1 MRLSVVIVNWNSRD
15 DLRACLS
22 SLRTQS
28 HQDLQVIVVDNGSTD
43 GSVEMVEGEFP
54 EVTLLAEAENL
65 GFAEACNRGIAAS
78 TEEWVAML
86 NNDAIARPDW
96 ARELAQAAAAAPPAC
111 GMLQS
116 LLLYLDRP
124 TIVNSTGIEL
134 TRKGQGRDRDIG
146 KVHEPTTQL
155 EEIFCPTAGA
165 AAYRRTMLE
174 AIRLPSGY
182 FDRDHFLYYE
192 DMDLGWRARLA
203 GWSAS
208 YVPRSVVLHKFHG
221 STRRRDQKWISMLME
236 INDLRTLLKNAS
248 PTLIFRPRRVWQVIK
263 VTHLG
268 GWTGF
273 VGLVRA
279 VRTSVAARAQ
289 VTSMSRLDRHA
300 VEHRWIVRTLPR

>member
-15 DLRACLS
+15 DLGACLS
-22 SLRTQS
+22 SLRAQS

-43 GSVEMVEGEFP
+43 GSVEMLAADFP
-54 EVTLLAEAENL
+54 EVTLLAETENL

-86 NNDAIARPDW
+86 NNDAVAQPDW
-96 ARELAQAAAAAPPAC
+96 ARELVEAAMAAPPAC

-146 KVHEPTTQL
+146 KVYEPTTQL
-155 EEIFCPTAGA
+155 EEIFCATAGA

-203 GWSAS
+203 GWSAT

-221 STRRRDQKWISMLME
+221 SSRRRDQNWLSMLME
-236 INDLRTLLKNAS
+236 INNLRTLLKNAS
-248 PTLIFRPRRVWQVIK
+248 PALIFRPRRVWQVIK
-263 VTHLG
+263 VTYLG
-268 GWTGF
+268 GWSGF

-279 VRTSVAARAQ
+279 VRTSLAARAQ
-289 VTSMSRLDRHA
+289 VTSMARVERHA
-300 VEHRWIVRTLPR
+300 IETRWRARAV